1 MNYKV
6 EIPEKMY
13 VDNIMLK
20 KMIFIYNA
28 LEKGWTISKLNNKYY
43 FTKKHENQE
52 EVYQE
57 NYLDEF
63 VYTNIGYKTSNI

>member
-6 EIPEKMY
+6 EIPDKMF
-13 VDNIMLK
+13 VDNIKLK

-28 LEKGWTISKLNNKYY
+28 LENGWSISKEKNKYY
-43 FTKKHENQE
+43 FNKKHENQQE
-52 EVYQE
+52 IYQE

>member
-6 EIPEKMY
+6 EIPNNMY
-13 VDNIMLK
+13 VDNIILK

-28 LEKGWTISKLNNKYY
+28 LENGWTISKDNNKYY

-52 EVYQE
+52 EIYQE